1 MLGILGFLGFFV
13 ILIIFIVFIALAFLG
28 NIVRSIFGF
37 GKRAPK
43 HFYGEQAN
51 TSSETKSD
59 QTYSQDTS
67 TPSAQGKKKIF
78 GDDEGEY
85 VEFEEVK

>member
-1 MLGILGFLGFFV
+1 MLGILGFLGFII

-43 HFYGEQAN
+43 HFYGEQTDSSSD
-51 TSSETKSD
+51 TSSN
-59 QTYSQDTS
+59 QTSNQSTTTS
-67 TPSAQGKKKIF
+67 SAQGKKKIF